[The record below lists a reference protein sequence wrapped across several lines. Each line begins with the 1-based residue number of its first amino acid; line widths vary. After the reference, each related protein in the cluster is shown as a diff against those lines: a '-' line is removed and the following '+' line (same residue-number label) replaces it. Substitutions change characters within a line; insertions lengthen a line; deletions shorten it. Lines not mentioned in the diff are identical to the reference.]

1 MSLVVYDTAPGQF
14 DSTVENKERGKMKS
28 TVIDIDQH
36 SGNSFKRHCN
46 LKWLVVL
53 EVEHLLE

>member
-1 MSLVVYDTAPGQF
+1 MVYDTAPGQF

-36 SGNSFKRHCN
+36 SGN
-46 LKWLVVL
+46 
-53 EVEHLLE
+53 